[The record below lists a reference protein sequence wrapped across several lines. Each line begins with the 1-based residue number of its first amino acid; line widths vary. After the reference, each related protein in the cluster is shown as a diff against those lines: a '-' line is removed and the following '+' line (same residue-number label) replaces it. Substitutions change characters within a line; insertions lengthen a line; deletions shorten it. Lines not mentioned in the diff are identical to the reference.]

1 VTGSVF
7 AREKVFVEDQPP
19 PATYQLRIRDL
30 PQGERPRERLRDH
43 GPRFLSNAELLA
55 ILLRT
60 GSSSENVVSLATR
73 VLAISGGLSG
83 LAKAG
88 FQELNQVHGLGEAKV
103 SQVMAALE
111 LGKRLAALPTGERP
125 VISSPQDVANLLTPE
140 MALLSQESLRVLLLN
155 TRNQVL
161 SVSEVYRGNVSTAV
175 IRAAE
180 VFRDAVK
187 ENCPAVILVHN
198 HPSGDP
204 TPSAEDIKVTGQLQ
218 QAARLLD
225 IELLDH
231 IVLAQN
237 GFVSMKE
244 QGQGFQ

>member
-1 VTGSVF
+1 MEGQT
-7 AREKVFVEDQPP
+7 PP
-19 PATYQLRIRDL
+19 STYQLRIRDL

-43 GPRFLSNAELLA
+43 GPHFFSNAELLA

-60 GSSSENVVSLATR
+60 GTTSENVLNLATR
-73 VLAISGGLSG
+73 LLATHGGLAG

-88 FQELNQVHGLGEAKV
+88 FLELSQIKGLGEAKV

-111 LGKRLAALPTGERP
+111 LGKRLSALPSGEYP
-125 VISSPQDVANLLTPE
+125 VIASPQDVADLLTPE
-140 MALLSQESLRVLLLN
+140 MALLTQESLRVLLLN

-161 SVSEVYRGNVSTAV
+161 SVSEVYRGNVNTAV
-175 IRAAE
+175 IRAGE

-187 ENCPAVILVHN
+187 ENCPSVIVVHN

-204 TPSAEDIKVTGQLQ
+204 TPSADDIKVTSQLQ
-218 QAARLLD
+218 QAAKLLD

-231 IVLAQN
+231 IVLAQS
-237 GFVSMKE
+237 GFVSLKE
-244 QGQGFQ
+244 LGKGFQ

>member
-1 VTGSVF
+1 M
-7 AREKVFVEDQPP
+7 EDQPP
-19 PATYQLRIRDL
+19 PTVYQLRIRDL
-30 PQGERPRERLRDH
+30 PQGERPRERLRDN

-60 GSSSENVVSLATR
+60 GSTSENVVSLATR
-73 VLAISGGLSG
+73 LLAISGGLSG

-103 SQVMAALE
+103 AQVMAALE
-111 LGKRLAALPTGERP
+111 LGKRLAALPSGERP

-244 QGQGFQ
+244 QGHAFQSTDSTL

>member
-1 VTGSVF
+1 MEGQS
-7 AREKVFVEDQPP
+7 P
-19 PATYQLRIRDL
+19 PAAYKLRIRDM
-30 PQGERPRERLRDH
+30 PQGERPRERLRDY
-43 GPRFLSNAELLA
+43 GPHFLSNAELLA

-60 GSSSENVVSLATR
+60 GTRAENVINLATR
-73 VLAISGGLSG
+73 LLATNGGLAG

-88 FQELNQVHGLGEAKV
+88 FLELSQVHGMGEAKV

-111 LGKRLAALPTGERP
+111 LGKRLSALPIGEYP

-140 MALLSQESLRVLLLN
+140 MGLLSQESLRVLLLN

-161 SVSEVYRGNVSTAV
+161 SVSEVYRGNVNTAV

-187 ENCPAVILVHN
+187 ENCPSVIVVHN

-204 TPSAEDIKVTGQLQ
+204 TPSTDDINVTSQLQ
-218 QAARLLD
+218 QAAKLLD

-231 IVLAQN
+231 IILAQS
-237 GFVSMKE
+237 GFVSLKE
-244 QGQGFQ
+244 LGKGFQ

>member
-1 VTGSVF
+1 M
-7 AREKVFVEDQPP
+7 EDRPP
-19 PATYQLRIRDL
+19 PTRYQLRIRDF

-43 GPRFLSNAELLA
+43 GPRFLSNTELLA

-73 VLAISGGLSG
+73 LLATSGGLAG

-88 FQELNQVHGLGEAKV
+88 FQELNQVRGLGEAKV

-111 LGKRLAALPTGERP
+111 LGKRLAALPSGDRP
-125 VISSPQDVANLLTPE
+125 VIESPQDVANLLTPE
-140 MALLSQESLRVLLLN
+140 MAWLSQESLRVLLLN
-155 TRNQVL
+155 TRNQVM
-161 SVSEVYRGNVSTAV
+161 SVSEVYRGNVNTAV

-187 ENCPAVILVHN
+187 ENCPAVIVVHN

-204 TPSAEDIKVTGQLQ
+204 TPSVEDIKVTGQLR
-218 QAARLLD
+218 QAAGLLD

-231 IVLAQN
+231 IIVAQS
-237 GFVSMKE
+237 GFVSLKE

>member
-1 VTGSVF
+1 M
-7 AREKVFVEDQPP
+7 
-19 PATYQLRIRDL
+19 
-30 PQGERPRERLRDH
+30 PQGERPRERLRDY
-43 GPRFLSNAELLA
+43 GPHFLSNSELLA

-60 GSSSENVVSLATR
+60 GTRAENVINLATR
-73 VLAISGGLSG
+73 LLATNGGLAG

-88 FQELNQVHGLGEAKV
+88 FLELSQVHGMGEAKV

-111 LGKRLAALPTGERP
+111 LGKRLSALPIGEYP

-140 MALLSQESLRVLLLN
+140 MGLLSQESLRVLLLN

-161 SVSEVYRGNVSTAV
+161 SVSEVYRGNVNTAV

-187 ENCPAVILVHN
+187 ENCPSVIVVHN

-204 TPSAEDIKVTGQLQ
+204 TPSTDDINVTSQLQ
-218 QAARLLD
+218 QAAKLLD

-231 IVLAQN
+231 IILAQS
-237 GFVSMKE
+237 GFVSLKE
-244 QGQGFQ
+244 LGKGFQ

>member
-1 VTGSVF
+1 M
-7 AREKVFVEDQPP
+7 EDQPP
-19 PATYQLRIRDL
+19 PTTYQLRIRDL

-73 VLAISGGLSG
+73 VLAVSGGLSG

-111 LGKRLAALPTGERP
+111 LGKRLAALPSGERP
-125 VISSPQDVANLLTPE
+125 VISSPQDVANLFTPE

-187 ENCPAVILVHN
+187 ENCPAVIIVHN

-218 QAARLLD
+218 KAAGLLD

>member
-1 VTGSVF
+1 M
-7 AREKVFVEDQPP
+7 EDQPP
-19 PATYQLRIRDL
+19 PTTYQLRIRDL
-30 PQGERPRERLRDH
+30 PQAERPRERLRDY
-43 GPRFLSNAELLA
+43 GPHFLSNAELLA

-60 GSSSENVVSLATR
+60 GSSSENVLNLATR
-73 VLAISGGLSG
+73 LLAANGGLAG

-88 FQELNQVHGLGEAKV
+88 FLELSEIHGLGEAKV

-111 LGKRLAALPTGERP
+111 LGKRLSALPNGEYP
-125 VISSPQDVANLLTPE
+125 VITAPQDVANLLTPE

-161 SVSEVYRGNVSTAV
+161 SVSEVYRGNVNTAV

-187 ENCPAVILVHN
+187 ENCPSVIVVHN

-204 TPSAEDIKVTGQLQ
+204 TPSEDDIKVTGQLQ

-231 IVLAQN
+231 IVLAQS
-237 GFVSMKE
+237 GFVSLKE
-244 QGQGFQ
+244 LGKGFQ

>member
-1 VTGSVF
+1 M
-7 AREKVFVEDQPP
+7 EEQPP
-19 PATYQLRIRDL
+19 PGTYQLRIRDL
-30 PQGERPRERLRDH
+30 PHGERPRERLRDQ
-43 GPRFLSNAELLA
+43 GPRYLSNAELLA

-60 GSSSENVVSLATR
+60 GSSEENVINLATR
-73 VLAISGGLSG
+73 ILATNGGLAG

-88 FQELNQVHGLGEAKV
+88 FQELSQVKGLGEAKV

-111 LGKRLAALPTGERP
+111 LGKRLSALPSGDRP
-125 VISSPQDVANLLTPE
+125 VIGSPQDVANLLTPE

-161 SVSEVYRGNVSTAV
+161 SVSEVYRGNVNTAV
-175 IRAAE
+175 IRAGE

-187 ENCPAVILVHN
+187 ENCPSVIVVHN

-204 TPSAEDIKVTGQLQ
+204 TPSSDDIKVTSQLQ
-218 QAARLLD
+218 EAARLLD

-231 IVLAQN
+231 IVLAQ
-237 GFVSMKE
+237 GGYVSLKE
-244 QGQGFQ
+244 KGQGFA

>member
-1 VTGSVF
+1 
-7 AREKVFVEDQPP
+7 VEGQPP
-19 PATYQLRIRDL
+19 PVTYQLRIRDL
-30 PQGERPRERLRDH
+30 PQSERPRERLRDH
-43 GPRFLSNAELLA
+43 GPHFLSNAELLA

-60 GSSSENVVSLATR
+60 GSSSENVLNLATR
-73 VLAISGGLSG
+73 LLATCGGLAG
-83 LAKAG
+83 LSKAG
-88 FQELNQVHGLGEAKV
+88 FQELNQVRGLGEAKV

-111 LGKRLAALPTGERP
+111 LGKRLSALPEGDRP
-125 VISSPQDVANLLTPE
+125 VIASPQDVANLLTPE
-140 MALLSQESLRVLLLN
+140 MALLTQESLRVLLLN

-161 SVSEVYRGNVSTAV
+161 SISEIYKGNVNTAV

-187 ENCPAVILVHN
+187 ENCPSVIVVHN

-204 TPSAEDIKVTGQLQ
+204 TPSDDDIKVTRQLQ
-218 QAARLLD
+218 QASQLLD

-231 IVLAQN
+231 IVLAQS
-237 GFVSMKE
+237 GFVSLKE